1 MITVKCMEDSKG
13 CIRLTIRG
21 HAASAP
27 AGQDLVC
34 AGVSALAYAA
44 GEAVRKMSESGKL
57 LEESV
62 QLIPGEAEVMALP
75 VAECRHEVWTVFWT
89 VLCGLEAMIRSFPEC
104 FADQSYRIA
113 HLKGC

>member
-1 MITVKCMEDSKG
+1 MIHVKCIEDSKG

-21 HAASAP
+21 HAESAP

-44 GEAVRKMSESGKL
+44 GEAVKQMSESGKL

-62 QLIPGEAEVMALP
+62 ELTPGDAEIIALP
-75 VAECRHEVWTVFWT
+75 VAEYRQEVWTVFWT
-89 VLCGLEAMIRSFPEC
+89 VLCGLKVIARSFPEC
-104 FADQSYRIA
+104 VADQSLRIA
-113 HLKGC
+113 H